1 MHPIQQWKSSFLK
14 QRGFDESTGRP
25 LYTYRVTSE
34 EFSDLETTMRES
46 LRLWLTVG
54 TLGNIVRRFAC
65 FPPLFVL
72 YAAEWWRRNYDGTG
86 FAWEPIV
93 RALGASAETWSQAER
108 SECVEKGLQ
117 GWRLRLSNSH
127 GLRYLGSIAFQGGL
141 PMRLLGS
148 AQGSI
153 GGILKRALKL
163 AGGGRTDAAEIL
175 EWIKSLAHFLP
186 NSYRQN
192 EVFVLL
198 TEVVLTVLRL
208 KQQANLTGGA
218 DVLARLD
225 QAVKGWRDEFPLPI
239 DDHQAIELFK
249 LAIGVPPGQ
258 QLHRSQAILVERW
271 LDISDQGS
279 FQLRSEIVLPEFLD
293 SAPLAR
299 LFGIEPEKLS
309 RALTLRFPRGEQAVD
324 VSLRRLAGQDRYRV
338 ERRTLD
344 RRGDLAIAEH
354 TMLLLIATGEA
365 RHTEIARGEALDPE
379 LPWIFEQGDDSANP
393 CRLIRQGSGAIAGFE
408 GILCIPQD
416 WEPRPDDGASVDC
429 KGQLSGGTRR
439 VWTIR
444 GGIRIDACDGLHYR
458 VRCGQAAATE
468 DRFELRGQRYWDLFD
483 HPAVAFRGV
492 PRLYQVSENGLE
504 RLAQGTLAWRV
515 PGGQFTQRPEE
526 ISGPVSAIW
535 PAQGETRWRTRVV
548 LLPAQASMSVEPGAD
563 PSSGALRFANWALLT
578 VDCDTPGVSSQT
590 RINGAS
596 VVLDLKFQGEGY
608 PPEWCSVNVVW
619 RGNPNIVRLRVPFPA
634 KGVRT
639 IAANGTQLEDGALLA
654 VGRVCG
660 TRMVGF
666 LGSGAH
672 QATLTL
678 GLHRGNHA
686 HPVSKV
692 EHTIKAAVGGSR
704 VEIRLVDYVNDV
716 QRMLADADTLDA
728 YVSVRLRLYGGESS
742 TLRVARYEFELK
754 RLAMMSQLGLAQEQL
769 RSFSVEDI
777 ARLPVVALRLDAPGE
792 EPIRLAPV
800 CSEGVPTGNWLF
812 PSVDLSPGAWLIH
825 AGAGSQAAFRPML
838 WPVLPPVDVPRET
851 QDVEKVVEVE
861 VSLTIA
867 LVIPTERQ
875 RLDALDAVIAA
886 LAQDFTSDGWRL
898 VEQLAVQLGHL
909 PLSTLDLW
917 RCFAQSVTGL
927 AALAVRMGGL
937 PAGFAERFPI
947 ELPAAW
953 EMIPLTAWVQ
963 AMRALMAQG
972 TSWYGPEAGSIVVSE
987 YLDRRVQALASACP
1001 SLRVLLEVA
1010 RGTATAKINQDLRA
1024 AQNPGMDGFFAGQL
1038 FNGENSRVQHLLRN
1052 NADRQWPGGF
1062 AAEVTDGRQHGA
1074 RPYFCPINHG
1084 FHDSV
1089 INLPILL
1096 ALTRN
1101 TTMDLHVD
1109 LSQHPNL
1116 IRKVREVQSFD
1127 PEWFAEAF
1135 DLTVAR
1141 CLATGRID
1149 LPRPDVG
1156 PRPPDGG
1163 PCPPDGPRLPR
1174 RLDDD
1179 GRRVFRIPPRS
1190 AR

>member
-1 MHPIQQWKSSFLK
+1 VREVHPVQQWQGSFLRR
-14 QRGFDESTGRP
+14 RGAAYPTGRP
-25 LYTYRVTSE
+25 LYTYRVTDE
-34 EFSDLETTMRES
+34 EFSDLETMMRDCLGTW
-46 LRLWLTVG
+46 LRTV
-54 TLGNIVRRFAC
+54 TLGDVARNVAC

-93 RALGASAETWSQAER
+93 SAIGASVDTWNPTER
-108 SECVEKGLQ
+108 SECVERGLQ
-117 GWRLRLSNSH
+117 GWQLRLSNSH

-141 PMRLLGS
+141 PMRLLAS
-148 AQGSI
+148 ARGPI

-198 TEVVLTVLRL
+198 AEVVLTILRL
-208 KQQANLTGGA
+208 KQQANLAIGA
-218 DVLARLD
+218 DVVAELD
-225 QAVKGWRDEFPLPI
+225 RAVKGWKDEFPLPI

-249 LAIGVPPGQ
+249 LAIGLPPSEQ
-258 QLHRSQAILVERW
+258 DHRNQAIFVERW
-271 LDISDQGS
+271 LDTSDQGC
-279 FQLRSEIVLPEFLD
+279 FQLRSEIVVPEFLD

-299 LFGIEPEKLS
+299 LFGIELENLS
-309 RALTLRFPRGEQAVD
+309 RTLTLRFPRGEQAVD

-344 RRGDLAIAEH
+344 RRGDLATAEH

-365 RHTEIARGEALDPE
+365 RHKEVARGEALDPE
-379 LPWIFEQGDDSANP
+379 LPWIFEQGADSANP

-416 WEPRPDDGASVDC
+416 WDLRPDDGASVDC

-468 DRFELRGQRYWDLFD
+468 DRFDLRGQRYWDLFD

-492 PRLYQVSENGLE
+492 PKLYQVSEYGLE
-504 RLAQGTLAWRV
+504 RLAHGPLAWRV
-515 PGGQFTQRPEE
+515 PGGRFAQRPEE

-535 PAQGETRWRTRVV
+535 PAQGETKWRTRVV
-548 LLPAQASMSVEPGAD
+548 LLPEQASMAVEPGAD
-563 PSSGALRFANWALLT
+563 PASGALRFANWDLLT
-578 VDCDTPGVSSQT
+578 MDCDTPGVSSQT
-590 RINGAS
+590 RINGAT
-596 VVLDLKFQGEGY
+596 VVLDLTFEGEGH
-608 PPEWCSVNVVW
+608 PPEWCSVNAVW

-634 KGVRT
+634 KGVRS
-639 IAANGTQLEDGALLA
+639 IAANGAQLEDGALLA

-660 TRMVGF
+660 TRMTGF
-666 LGSGAH
+666 LGPGAY
-672 QATLTL
+672 QAKLRL
-678 GLHRGNHA
+678 GLHRGNNA
-686 HPVSKV
+686 HPVRIL
-692 EHTIKAAVGGSR
+692 EHTIRANDGGNR
-704 VEIRLVDYVNDV
+704 VEIRLIDYVNDI

-728 YVSVRLRLYGGESS
+728 HVSVRLGLPAGEAS
-742 TLRVARYEFELK
+742 TLRVARYEFELE
-754 RLAMMSQLGLAQEQL
+754 RLAMMSQLGLPQEQL
-769 RSFSVEDI
+769 RRFSAENI
-777 ARLPVVALRLDAPGE
+777 ARFPVVALRIDAPGD

-800 CSEGVPTGNWLF
+800 LSEGVSTGNWMF
-812 PSVDLSPGAWLIH
+812 PSADLSPGAWLIH
-825 AGAGSQAAFRPML
+825 PGAGSQVAFRPML
-838 WPVLPPVDVPRET
+838 WPVLARNEALPAR
-851 QDVEKVVEVE
+851 QDAEEAPAVEVT
-861 VSLTIA
+861 LTTA
-867 LVIPTERQ
+867 LGIPTERQ
-875 RLDALDAVIAA
+875 RLDALDAVITA
-886 LAQDFTSDGWRL
+886 LAQYFISDDWRL

-917 RCFAQSVTGL
+917 RCFAQSMTGL
-927 AALAVRMGGL
+927 AALAVRMGAL
-937 PAGFAERFPI
+937 PAGFAERFPN
-947 ELPAAW
+947 ELPTVW

-963 AMRALMAQG
+963 AMRATMAQG
-972 TSWYGPEAGSIVVSE
+972 TSWYGPEAGALVVSE

-1010 RGTATAKINQDLRA
+1010 RGKAAGRINQDLRA
-1024 AQNPGMDGFFAGQL
+1024 AQNPGIDGFFAGQL

-1062 AAEVTDGRQHGA
+1062 AAELTVARQHGA
-1074 RPYFCPINHG
+1074 RPYFCPFNHG
-1084 FHDSV
+1084 FQDSV

-1096 ALTRN
+1096 ALTLN

-1109 LSQHPNL
+1109 WSHHPNF
-1116 IRKVREVQSFD
+1116 IRNVREVQSFD

-1149 LPRPDVG
+1149 LPPPDV
-1156 PRPPDGG
+1156 
-1163 PCPPDGPRLPR
+1163 PRLPP

-1179 GRRVFRIPPRS
+1179 GRRVFRIAPRGP
-1190 AR
+1190 R